1 MSRIRVLVS
10 KLGLDSHDRGAL
22 VVVNA
27 LKNAGME
34 VIYTGFKQS
43 AESIVVTAIQEDVDV
58 IGVSTLNNSHM
69 FLIPDIVELMKEKG
83 ADDKLLIAGG
93 IIPDEDIGK
102 LAEIGVKACFGPG
115 TDPANIARFI
125 RENVAGRD

>member
-1 MSRIRVLVS
+1 MSRIRVLIS

-34 VIYTGFKQS
+34 VIYAGFKQS

-58 IGVSTLNNSHM
+58 IGVSTLNNSHL
-69 FLIPDIVELMKEKG
+69 FLIPDIIELMKSKG
-83 ADDKLLIAGG
+83 AEDIILIAGG
-93 IIPDEDIGK
+93 IIPGEDVEALK
-102 LAEIGVKACFGPG
+102 QMGVRECFGPG
-115 TDPANIARFI
+115 TDTNDIVRFI
-125 RENVAGRD
+125 QENAVEKD